1 MFLSRFLPSQILRS
15 QRHRFLLFFFFY
27 FFFINSETAHL
38 MTGAAFL
45 KMSNMRK
52 FSSDKRL
59 SSQFLISHRLSK
71 KGRASIF
78 NSMPPLPP
86 QQTPNKQYLSITVSK
101 FVIEGFGLIHKQYSV
116 PASTDLIQGKGND
129 KVKCLSGSQNRI
141 FLFAASTISQYKTYY

>member
-1 MFLSRFLPSQILRS
+1 
-15 QRHRFLLFFFFY
+15 
-27 FFFINSETAHL
+27 

-116 PASTDLIQGKGND
+116 PASTDLIQRKGND

-141 FLFAASTISQYKTYY
+141 FLFAAFHDQSIQNILLSLCGCVQTLVCFFVLSKLA